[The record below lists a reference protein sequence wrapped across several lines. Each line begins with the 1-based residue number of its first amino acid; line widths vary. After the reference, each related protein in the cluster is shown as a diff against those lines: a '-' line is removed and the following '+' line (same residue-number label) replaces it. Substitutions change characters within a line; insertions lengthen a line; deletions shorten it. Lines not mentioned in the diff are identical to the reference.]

1 GGYRKREGVRV
12 MSSRAS
18 ARAAR
23 GETPAAFGRRCIPAD
38 CVAPPSHMDDMLGR
52 RALSA
57 GRLAGL
63 GATLAS
69 HHGLLAAFA
78 IVACAHVATAQNIGA
93 TLQGLIVDEQHAVL
107 PGVSV
112 TITNIETGIA
122 RIVTTDA
129 SGWYR
134 AAALAPG
141 NYEIRAELIGFVEFV
156 RRGLTRTT
164 GQEPRIDITLAVAS
178 VKETVTVTGE
188 TPLVDVTRNT
198 IGTTITRRDLD
209 SIPLVEVEVAACNR
223 RP

>member
-1 GGYRKREGVRV
+1 

-18 ARAAR
+18 
-23 GETPAAFGRRCIPAD
+23 T
-38 CVAPPSHMDDMLGR
+38 
-52 RALSA
+52 
-57 GRLAGL
+57 
-63 GATLAS
+63 T
-69 HHGLLAAFA
+69 LAAFA
-78 IVACAHVATAQNIGA
+78 IVAGAHVATAQNIGA

-112 TITNIETGIA
+112 AITNIDTGIA
-122 RIVTTDA
+122 RTVTTDA

-141 NYEIRAELIGFVEFV
+141 NYEIRAELSGFVEFD
-156 RRGLTRTT
+156 RRGLTLTT

-198 IGTTITRRDLD
+198 LGTTITRRDLD
-209 SIPLVEVEVAACNR
+209 SIPLVDRNFLSLANMTPGVTGVGGGNVNTAGQLSRNNSYRVDGVSNDDRLDQSSGCDG
-223 RP
+223 